1 MPNSIKKLS
10 KEISLLIAAG
20 EVIERP
26 VSVIKELVENSI
38 DANSSIIIIEIEKG
52 GFDFIS
58 VADNGIGIASTE
70 MKLAFD
76 RHATSK
82 IEDKKDI
89 YNVKSLGFRGEALA
103 AINSVSEV
111 ECMSRKR
118 NSNNATKVSFS
129 FGKFIKQEVL
139 GSNYGTKIFVRNLFK
154 NIPARYKFLNSE
166 KSEMSKIVEFL
177 NEITLTH
184 NNISFELIIDGNSI
198 SLMTISKRL
207 RDRYMKKLGLN

>member
-38 DANSSIIIIEIEKG
+38 DANSTIIIIEIEKG

-118 NSNNATKVSFS
+118 NS
-129 FGKFIKQEVL
+129 
-139 GSNYGTKIFVRNLFK
+139 
-154 NIPARYKFLNSE
+154 
-166 KSEMSKIVEFL
+166 
-177 NEITLTH
+177 
-184 NNISFELIIDGNSI
+184 
-198 SLMTISKRL
+198 
-207 RDRYMKKLGLN
+207 